1 MRLVKKELREAN
13 MEIEVLN
20 KKIKS
25 FSKGTMDV
33 SF

>member
-1 MRLVKKELREAN
+1 MRLVKKELGEAN
-13 MEIEVLN
+13 MEIEVLHR
-20 KKIKS
+20 KIKS